1 MRKSIQENK
10 PEMKVVR
17 RDPDIYRVDTFVR
30 VVNQAQR
37 EREFDS
43 LFGDVI
49 RKVKRF
55 FDIVINILTVFFSLL
70 GIGTAIW
77 FIATVLM

>member
-1 MRKSIQENK
+1 MREVTYEEK
-10 PEMKVVR
+10 PEIKVVR

-43 LFGDVI
+43 LFGDLI
-49 RKVKRF
+49 RNVKRF
-55 FDIVINILTVFFSLL
+55 FDVVINILTVFFSLL
-70 GIGTAIW
+70 GLGTAIW

>member
-1 MRKSIQENK
+1 MNGTTYEKK
-10 PEMKVVR
+10 PATRVVR
-17 RDPDIYRVDTFVR
+17 RDPDTDRIDAFVR

-70 GIGTAIW
+70 GLGTAIW
-77 FIATVLM
+77 FVATVLM